1 MPESW
6 QILLLHASHA
16 LGWATAKVPSF
27 CTKHFHSQ
35 AGDDPACKQFEHID
49 TRSIQHPPYDH
60 PGDVA

>member
-1 MPESW
+1 MRDRCDMCRFWHRGYRLQSM
-6 QILLLHASHA
+6 
-16 LGWATAKVPSF
+16 KMPSF
-27 CTKHFHSQ
+27 CNKHFHSQ

>member
-1 MPESW
+1 MRYRCDLCCYW
-6 QILLLHASHA
+6 TRGYTLQ
-16 LGWATAKVPSF
+16 TMKVPSF